1 MLYYLAKNI
10 IIENMK
16 KIFAFL
22 IALTFLSTVVYAD
35 DWDDY
40 IEVDEAAKSQQK
52 TVTKDEFEKVLK
64 QFKNKREEKAKQK
77 LKKKMGESRMP
88 KDENFSDL
96 TILNNMYDAYPTLM
110 VPADLITAD
119 YKEIPAG
126 FYRIMS
132 VKKEDSYFMNFY
144 QGNSIIA
151 RVPSI
156 VTDNDYNQESLN
168 YAKIIP
174 ISDKEVKFIYGDI
187 DCNLEAVLFLKP
199 VN

>member
-1 MLYYLAKNI
+1 MKN
-10 IIENMK
+10 
-16 KIFAFL
+16 IFAFF
-22 IALTFLSTVVYAD
+22 IILTIFSSVAYAD
-35 DWDDY
+35 EWDEY

-52 TVTKDEFEKVLK
+52 TVTQDEFEKVLK
-64 QFKNKREEKAKQK
+64 QFKNKREEKQQKK

-96 TILNNMYDAYPTLM
+96 TILKNMYDAYPTLM
-110 VPADLITAD
+110 VPADLLTSD

-126 FYRIMS
+126 YYRIMS
-132 VKKEDSYFMNFY
+132 VKRPDGYFMNFY
-144 QGNSIIA
+144 QGNSLIA
-151 RVPSI
+151 RVPSKF
-156 VTDNDYNQESLN
+156 TDNDYNQKSLN

-174 ISDKEVKFIYGDI
+174 LSDQEVKFIYGDI